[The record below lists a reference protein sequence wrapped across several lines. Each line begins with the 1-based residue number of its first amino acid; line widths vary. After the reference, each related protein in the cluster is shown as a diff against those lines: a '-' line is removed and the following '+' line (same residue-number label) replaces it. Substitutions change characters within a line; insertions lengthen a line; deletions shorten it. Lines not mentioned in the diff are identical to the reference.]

1 MSPNKLAHDDVQD
14 KKAVAL
20 DHMDVLDNVEAVAG
34 RNSAS
39 PDEPAGKPG
48 GVQRTL
54 TPNGITSSPPTLPQD
69 AAMDVDP
76 RSASGGDVEDAGQK
90 SDSDAETIVLP
101 GKHGHSP
108 SRVRKSIKHED
119 KSEDE
124 VMTDAPD
131 IKDLAE
137 GDEDANGDGDAD
149 GDADAEADADADA
162 ATRAEKP
169 ASATSLG
176 KRKRSKNGGSNK
188 DDPAHLGNSS
198 GLSSVPTSPVATT
211 RSSLSKPAASDSEVS
226 KSPSPPP
233 RPTIR
238 DKAKSADRVLPRRK
252 QYASGSGDE
261 DEAEAESHRFGR
273 QRSSGADHKANRDGR
288 SASKLQ
294 VDNTSRKRTRSISP
308 HPRGHRRS
316 ISTQLPSK
324 SSHGLSHKK
333 KRVPEPLKST
343 EYHSDDSSAS
353 GNSHPRSSRLRNL
366 AAPTTGESAISPAKM
381 PPHKKHVNS
390 SGQTLLAIACSRGKL
405 DIVKQRYEE
414 RPEDVNLAD
423 NALNTPL
430 HIASLEGF
438 VDIVQFL
445 INTGNCELNAVNDL
459 KDTPL
464 HDAVDNKNVEV
475 VKLLLDAGAN
485 PSLANTEGNE
495 PLDKISVYGEGDD
508 DDDDEDDEDSK
519 EDREKAS
526 EMRAAIM
533 AAKQKFTSAA
543 RRGSEDQMHENGE
556 SRLSHPKESPRQT
569 PPAYETQTSMGR
581 MGGTARRIKTSNSHL
596 WMTAN
601 PATLQ
606 KAASEGDVG
615 AISQILS
622 VNPNLNDA
630 KALFNAARGGHDAVI
645 NLLFALG
652 KFNADPSPLEGVALE
667 QSTPMLAAIGKDK
680 HLEVIKLFLAQSDF
694 NPTRRHR
701 GETYY
706 EIAKRKGGP
715 KWQEEEALLKEAFE
729 NYHKT
734 HKSSPSKQP
743 RSPGLRRD
751 TRDTDRES
759 KKSARNDESQAPSHK
774 RSASSPK
781 NKEVESNK
789 SRHRSTSSLT
799 QSKDGQSIGK
809 RGPGRPRKEENIST
823 TLSDREMSPLG
834 RPNPKSQSKKVESD
848 APLSESDPMVKPRKK
863 LLTRGEREL
872 EKQRRASIASNASS
886 VSIKDKRGRGSSNAK
901 SDKLDGKSS
910 PNIPRVSKSSTS
922 GVSDKEV
929 TSDKPSSEKDRA
941 RSIKRDDSKD
951 RLNAIRGESPVKR
964 PRKSETPPRS
974 NMQEVTAAYG
984 SGASPQKRRKVEVD
998 TSTGQKAESTPSSSP
1013 EHRTTSAKNVLSREN
1028 TAGKSSTEG
1037 KVKSSRS
1044 GPKLSE
1050 NSEGMKDSVAADKAS
1065 SSRPAKSAN
1074 STSSSISDPSQ
1085 RKPKHSSERPPKESS
1100 DAQSI
1105 QIKVEEE
1112 EAQRQA
1118 QLRREKKEADA
1129 ARQKELEAAEER
1141 ERIENARQ
1149 ARLAREQAA
1158 REEEEKRLREEA
1170 ERKERQQREDAEAHR
1185 RAVEEQKA
1193 LYLEQERLKKE
1204 ESDRRKAAAQEHQRL
1219 ERARIEKERR
1229 EERLAKL
1236 PLLLKWFDQASD
1248 PQTPIIANFFRRIAG
1263 YRYDTIK
1270 PEATGQAVGR
1280 EQWMLN
1286 IHVAILLGEKDLQL
1300 SRCELVV
1307 DLHNEQ
1313 KLTAGLD
1320 TAWERIQLSHGQ
1332 KRGVWGTENGMI
1344 LLKDNLSILRKQV
1357 PSQREPAHEVFKKN
1371 EPLFLGLDLFFVKVR
1386 TCS

>member
-1 MSPNKLAHDDVQD
+1 
-14 KKAVAL
+14 
-20 DHMDVLDNVEAVAG
+20 MDL
-34 RNSAS
+34 
-39 PDEPAGKPG
+39 
-48 GVQRTL
+48 
-54 TPNGITSSPPTLPQD
+54 
-69 AAMDVDP
+69 DP
-76 RSASGGDVEDAGQK
+76 RSVSCADVEDAGQK

-131 IKDLAE
+131 IKDLVE
-137 GDEDANGDGDAD
+137 RDEDAAS
-149 GDADAEADADADA
+149 A
-162 ATRAEKP
+162 ARAEK
-169 ASATSLG
+169 ATIATSLG
-176 KRKRSKNGGSNK
+176 KRKRTKNGTSK
-188 DDPAHLGNSS
+188 DDSAHLGNSS
-198 GLSSVPTSPVATT
+198 GLSSVPTSPVTTT
-211 RSSLSKPAASDSEVS
+211 RSSLSKPAASDSDLS
-226 KSPSPPP
+226 KSPSPPA

-261 DEAEAESHRFGR
+261 DEADAESQGFGR

-288 SASKLQ
+288 SSSKLQ

-333 KRVPEPLKST
+333 KRVPAPLQST

-445 INTGNCELNAVNDL
+445 INTGSY
-459 KDTPL
+459 TPL

-508 DDDDEDDEDSK
+508 DDDGDDDEDDEDSK
-519 EDREKAS
+519 EDREKAG

-533 AAKQKFTSAA
+533 AAKQKFTSTA
-543 RRGSEDQMHENGE
+543 RRGSEDQMHENSE

-569 PPAYETQTSMGR
+569 PPAFETQTSMGR

-615 AISQILS
+615 AIT
-622 VNPNLNDA
+622 
-630 KALFNAARGGHDAVI
+630 LFNAAR
-645 NLLFALG
+645 
-652 KFNADPSPLEGVALE
+652 DPAPLE
-667 QSTPMLAAIGKDK
+667 DK
-680 HLEVIKLFLAQSDF
+680 HLEVIKLFLAQ
-694 NPTRRHR
+694 R
-701 GETYY
+701 EAYY
-706 EIAKRKGGP
+706 EIAKRK
-715 KWQEEEALLKEAFE
+715 EAFD
-729 NYHKT
+729 NYQKT
-734 HKSSPSKQP
+734 HKSSPSKL

-751 TRDTDRES
+751 ARDTDP
-759 KKSARNDESQAPSHK
+759 PSHK

-781 NKEVESNK
+781 SKEVESNK
-789 SRHRSTSSLT
+789 N
-799 QSKDGQSIGK
+799 GQPLGK
-809 RGPGRPRKEENIST
+809 RGPGRPRKEENIAM
-823 TLSDREMSPLG
+823 TLSD
-834 RPNPKSQSKKVESD
+834 Q
-848 APLSESDPMVKPRKK
+848 SDPMVKPRRK
-863 LLTRGEREL
+863 L
-872 EKQRRASIASNASS
+872 RRASIASNASS
-886 VSIKDKRGRGSSNAK
+886 VSIKDKH
-901 SDKLDGKSS
+901 GKSS
-910 PNIPRVSKSSTS
+910 PNIPRLSKSSTS
-922 GVSDKEV
+922 GV
-929 TSDKPSSEKDRA
+929 EKDRA
-941 RSIKRDDSKD
+941 RSLKRDDSKD

-984 SGASPQKRRKVEVD
+984 SDAEAA
-998 TSTGQKAESTPSSSP
+998 TGQKAENTPNSSP
-1013 EHRTTSAKNVLSREN
+1013 EHRTALAKTALSREN
-1028 TAGKSSTEG
+1028 TSGKLNAES
-1037 KVKSSRS
+1037 KAKSARPDLNGS
-1044 GPKLSE
+1044 
-1050 NSEGMKDSVAADKAS
+1050 DKAS
-1065 SSRPAKSAN
+1065 SSL
-1074 STSSSISDPSQ
+1074 SDPSQ
-1085 RKPKHSSERPPKESS
+1085 RKPKHSSDRAPKEPS
-1100 DAQSI
+1100 DTQSA
-1105 QIKVEEE
+1105 QIKIEEE
-1112 EAQRQA
+1112 DAQRQA
-1118 QLRREKKEADA
+1118 QLRREKKEA
-1129 ARQKELEAAEER
+1129 EAAQK
-1141 ERIENARQ
+1141 ERIEVARQ

-1158 REEEEKRLREEA
+1158 REEEEKRQREET
-1170 ERKERQQREDAEAHR
+1170 ERKERQQREDAEAHS
-1185 RAVEEQKA
+1185 RAMEEQRI
-1193 LYLEQERLKKE
+1193 LYLEQERLKRE
-1204 ESDRRKAAAQEHQRL
+1204 ELERRRAAALEQQRI

-1248 PQTPIIANFFRRIAG
+1248 PQTPEIASLFKRIAG

-1270 PEATGQAVGR
+1270 PETTGQAIGR

-1286 IHVAILLGEKDLQL
+1286 LHVAILLGEKDLQL
-1300 SRCELVV
+1300 SRY
-1307 DLHNEQ
+1307 
-1313 KLTAGLD
+1313 
-1320 TAWERIQLSHGQ
+1320 TAWERIQLSHEQ

-1371 EPLFLGLDLFFVKVR
+1371 ETLFLGLDLFVVKISEFMFIVPR
-1386 TCS
+1386 FPHLRGVELQVKYMELRIPQTVGTPAMPFIENKWKRDPNTPVGQPFAPQPRLYVNGEFIKEAEPQKTRLLKEPPPLDRFPRRYGITRVYPGEPDYEEVCRKQGLLDLIPGYQASPTSSAHPNNGEDHTNGITPPRSDKSKSVNGGSPHLGSISHQLPNGTSKTSPPPNAPG

>member
-1 MSPNKLAHDDVQD
+1 MDVQ
-14 KKAVAL
+14 
-20 DHMDVLDNVEAVAG
+20 DNVEAVAG
-34 RNSAS
+34 QNSAS
-39 PDEPAGKPG
+39 PDQPGAKPDG
-48 GVQRTL
+48 GNRAM
-54 TPNGITSSPPTLPQD
+54 TPNGIRLSSPTLAQELPMDLD
-69 AAMDVDP
+69 A
-76 RSASGGDVEDAGQK
+76 RSVSGAEIEDSGQK

-101 GKHGHSP
+101 GKDGHSP

-119 KSEDE
+119 KSDDE
-124 VMTDAPD
+124 VMADAPD

-137 GDEDANGDGDAD
+137 QDD
-149 GDADAEADADADA
+149 DA
-162 ATRAEKP
+162 ASRAEK
-169 ASATSLG
+169 ATMATSLG
-176 KRKRSKNGGSNK
+176 KRKRTKNGTNK

-211 RSSLSKPAASDSEVS
+211 RSSLSKPAASDSDLS
-226 KSPSPPP
+226 KSPSPPT
-233 RPTIR
+233 RPAIR
-238 DKAKSADRVLPRRK
+238 DKAKSADRVPSRRK

-261 DEAEAESHRFGR
+261 DDADAESQRLGR

-288 SASKLQ
+288 SSSKLQ

-333 KRVPEPLKST
+333 KRVPAPLQST

-445 INTGNCELNAVNDL
+445 IDTGCCELDAVNDL

-508 DDDDEDDEDSK
+508 ENDEDDEDSK

-556 SRLSHPKESPRQT
+556 SRLSHQKESPRQT
-569 PPAYETQTSMGR
+569 PPAFETQTSMGR

-652 KFNADPSPLEGVALE
+652 KFNADPAPLEGMPLE
-667 QSTPMLAAIGKDK
+667 QSTPILAAIGKDK

-715 KWQEEEALLKEAFE
+715 KWQEEETLLKEAFD
-729 NYHKT
+729 NYQRT
-734 HKSSPSKQP
+734 HKSSPTKP

-751 TRDTDRES
+751 AARDMDRDS
-759 KKSARNDESQAPSHK
+759 KKSARNDDYQAPSHK

-781 NKEVESNK
+781 SKEVESNK

-799 QSKDGQSIGK
+799 QSKDGQPIGK

-823 TLSDREMSPLG
+823 TLSDRETSPLAP
-834 RPNPKSQSKKVESD
+834 PNQKSQSKKAESD
-848 APLSESDPMVKPRKK
+848 TPLSESDPMVKPRRK
-863 LLTRGEREL
+863 LVTRGEREL

-886 VSIKDKRGRGSSNAK
+886 ASVKDKRERGSSDTK
-901 SDKLDGKSS
+901 SDRPDGKSS
-910 PNIPRVSKSSTS
+910 PNIPRLSKSTTS
-922 GVSDKEV
+922 GVGDREL
-929 TSDKPSSEKDRA
+929 TSDKQSSEKDRA
-941 RSIKRDDSKD
+941 RSLKRDDSKD

-974 NMQEVTAAYG
+974 SMQEVTPAYG
-984 SGASPQKRRKVEVD
+984 SGGSPQKRRKVDAE
-998 TSTGQKAESTPSSSP
+998 TATGQKSENTPSSSP
-1013 EHRTTSAKNVLSREN
+1013 EHRTTLAKTVLSREN
-1028 TAGKSSTEG
+1028 TSGKLNTESKAKSARSG
-1037 KVKSSRS
+1037 TKSIENFEGAKDSNSGDKVSSSRS
-1044 GPKLSE
+1044 
-1050 NSEGMKDSVAADKAS
+1050 
-1065 SSRPAKSAN
+1065 AKSAN
-1074 STSSSISDPSQ
+1074 SSSSSVSDPPQ
-1085 RKPKHSSERPPKESS
+1085 RKSKHFNDRPPKEQS
-1100 DAQSI
+1100 DIQTA
-1105 QIKVEEE
+1105 QIKIEEE
-1112 EAQRQA
+1112 DALRQA
-1118 QLRREKKEADA
+1118 QLRREKKEAEA
-1129 ARQKELEAAEER
+1129 ARQKELEDEKER
-1141 ERIENARQ
+1141 EKEKERIEAARQ
-1149 ARLAREQAA
+1149 ARVAREQAA
-1158 REEEEKRLREEA
+1158 REEEEKRQREET
-1170 ERKERQQREDAEAHR
+1170 ERKERQQREDAEAHS
-1185 RAVEEQKA
+1185 RAMEEQRI
-1193 LYLEQERLKKE
+1193 LYLEQERLKRE
-1204 ESDRRKAAAQEHQRL
+1204 ELERRRAAALEQQRI

-1248 PQTPIIANFFRRIAG
+1248 PQTAEIANLFKRIAG

-1270 PEATGQAVGR
+1270 PEATGQAIGR

-1286 IHVAILLGEKDLQL
+1286 IHVAILLGEKELQL

-1307 DLHNEQ
+1307 DICKWRRN
-1313 KLTAGLD
+1313 
-1320 TAWERIQLSHGQ
+1320 
-1332 KRGVWGTENGMI
+1332 
-1344 LLKDNLSILRKQV
+1344 
-1357 PSQREPAHEVFKKN
+1357 
-1371 EPLFLGLDLFFVKVR
+1371 
-1386 TCS
+1386 

>member
-1 MSPNKLAHDDVQD
+1 VSPNKLAHDDVQD
-14 KKAVAL
+14 KEAVAL
-20 DHMDVLDNVEAVAG
+20 DHMDVQDNVDAVVG
-34 RNSAS
+34 QSGAS
-39 PDEPAGKPG
+39 PDEPGQPDA
-48 GVQRTL
+48 VQRGL
-54 TPNGITSSPPTLPQD
+54 TPNGIGSSPPTLSQD
-69 AAMDVDP
+69 AAMDMDP
-76 RSASGGDVEDAGQK
+76 RNASSGELEDAGRK

-101 GKHGHSP
+101 GKDGHSP

-119 KSEDE
+119 KSDDE

-131 IKDLAE
+131 VKDLAE
-137 GDEDANGDGDAD
+137 RDENEDAA
-149 GDADAEADADADA
+149 AATST
-162 ATRAEKP
+162 ATRAEKA

-176 KRKRSKNGGSNK
+176 KRKRTKNGTSK
-188 DDPAHLGNSS
+188 DDAAHLGNSS

-211 RSSLSKPAASDSEVS
+211 RSSLSKPAGSDSSDLS
-226 KSPSPPP
+226 KSPSPPA
-233 RPTIR
+233 RAAVR
-238 DKAKSADRVLPRRK
+238 DKAKSADRVLPRK
-252 QYASGSGDE
+252 KHYASGSGDE
-261 DEAEAESHRFGR
+261 DDAEAGSPRFGR

-288 SASKLQ
+288 SSSKLQ

-366 AAPTTGESAISPAKM
+366 AAPTTGDSAISPAKM

-438 VDIVQFL
+438 VEIVQFL
-445 INTGNCELNAVNDL
+445 IDTGNCELDAVNDL

-475 VKLLLDAGAN
+475 VKMLLDAGAN
-485 PSLANTEGNE
+485 PSLTNTEGNE
-495 PLDKISVYGEGDD
+495 PLDKISVYGEEDD
-508 DDDDEDDEDSK
+508 EDDEDDEDSN

-533 AAKQKFTSAA
+533 AAKQKFTSNT
-543 RRGSEDQMHENGE
+543 RRGSDDHQMHENGE

-569 PPAYETQTSMGR
+569 PPAFETQTSMGR
-581 MGGTARRIKTSNSHL
+581 MSGTARRIKTSNSHL

-615 AISQILS
+615 AIHQILS

-652 KFNADPSPLEGVALE
+652 KFDADPSPLEGVPLE
-667 QSTPMLAAIGKDK
+667 QSTPLLAAIGKDK

-694 NPTRRHR
+694 NPTRRYR
-701 GETYY
+701 GETYH

-715 KWQEEEALLKEAFE
+715 KWQEEESLLKEAFE
-729 NYHKT
+729 NYQKT
-734 HKSSPSKQP
+734 HKSSPSKP

-751 TRDTDRES
+751 TRDADRDA
-759 KKSARNDESQAPSHK
+759 KKSARNDDPQAPSHK

-781 NKEVESNK
+781 SKEAESNK
-789 SRHRSTSSLT
+789 SRHRSTSSLN
-799 QSKDGQSIGK
+799 QSKDGQPLGK
-809 RGPGRPRKEENIST
+809 RGPGRPRKEESISA
-823 TLSDREMSPLG
+823 TLSDREASPLG
-834 RPNPKSQSKKVESD
+834 PPHSKSQSKKAESD
-848 APLSESDPMVKPRKK
+848 TQLSESDPMVKPRRK
-863 LLTRGEREL
+863 LVTRGEREL

-886 VSIKDKRGRGSSNAK
+886 VSIKEKRERGSTDTK
-901 SDKLDGKSS
+901 SDKLDAKSS
-910 PNIPRVSKSSTS
+910 PNVPRISKSSTS
-922 GVSDKEV
+922 GVNDKES
-929 TSDKPSSEKDRA
+929 TSDRQSSEKDRA
-941 RSIKRDDSKD
+941 RSLKRDDSKD

-984 SGASPQKRRKVEVD
+984 SGGSPQKRRKVEVD
-998 TSTGQKAESTPSSSP
+998 SASGQKAESTPSSSP
-1013 EHRTTSAKNVLSREN
+1013 EHRTTSAKIPLSREN
-1028 TAGKSSTEG
+1028 TSRKSSTES
-1037 KVKSSRS
+1037 KAKLPRS
-1044 GPKLSE
+1044 GTKPGE
-1050 NSEGMKDSVAADKAS
+1050 NSDGAKDSITSDKIS
-1065 SSRPAKSAN
+1065 SSRPSKSSN
-1074 STSSSISDPSQ
+1074 STSSSVSDAAQ
-1085 RKPKHSSERPPKESS
+1085 RKAKHSSERLPKEPSN
-1100 DAQSI
+1100 AQSA
-1105 QIKVEEE
+1105 QIKVEEEE

-1118 QLRREKKEADA
+1118 QLQREKKEAEA
-1129 ARQKELEAAEER
+1129 ARQKEVDEAKEKER
-1141 ERIENARQ
+1141 LENARQ

-1158 REEEEKRLREEA
+1158 REEEEKRQREEA
-1170 ERKERQQREDAEAHR
+1170 ERKERQQREDAEAHS
-1185 RAVEEQKA
+1185 RAMEEQRI

-1204 ESDRRKAAAQEHQRL
+1204 EQARRAAAALEQQRI

-1248 PQTPIIANFFRRIAG
+1248 PQNPEIANLFRRIAG

-1270 PEATGQAVGR
+1270 PEATGQAIGR

-1300 SRCELVV
+1300 SRCKSLVA
-1307 DLHNEQ
+1307 LYMYRKFNSCIRY
-1313 KLTAGLD
+1313 GL
-1320 TAWERIQLSHGQ
+1320 
-1332 KRGVWGTENGMI
+1332 GTHTI
-1344 LLKDNLSILRKQV
+1344 IS
-1357 PSQREPAHEVFKKN
+1357 
-1371 EPLFLGLDLFFVKVR
+1371 
-1386 TCS
+1386 

>member
-20 DHMDVLDNVEAVAG
+20 DHMDAQDNVEAIAG

-39 PDEPAGKPG
+39 PDEPVAEPG
-48 GVQRTL
+48 GVHGTM
-54 TPNGITSSPPTLPQD
+54 TPNGIPSSPPTLSQDVAMNLDPQG
-69 AAMDVDP
+69 A
-76 RSASGGDVEDAGQK
+76 SAGDMEDTGEK
-90 SDSDAETIVLP
+90 SDSETETIILP
-101 GKHGHSP
+101 GKNGHSP
-108 SRVRKSIKHED
+108 SRARKSIKHED

-124 VMTDAPD
+124 VMADAPD
-131 IKDLAE
+131 IKNLAE
-137 GDEDANGDGDAD
+137 REESVALR
-149 GDADAEADADADA
+149 
-162 ATRAEKP
+162 TEKTT
-169 ASATSLG
+169 SESTVTSLG
-176 KRKRSKNGGSNK
+176 KRKRTKNGPSK

-211 RSSLSKPAASDSEVS
+211 RWSLSKPAASDSDLS
-226 KSPSPPP
+226 KSPSPPA
-233 RPTIR
+233 RSTIR
-238 DKAKSADRVLPRRK
+238 DKAKSADRAIPRKK

-261 DEAEAESHRFGR
+261 DEAEAESHRSGR
-273 QRSSGADHKANRDGR
+273 QRSSGADHKVNRDGR
-288 SASKLQ
+288 SSSKLQ
-294 VDNTSRKRTRSISP
+294 TDNTSRKRTRSISP

-333 KRVPEPLKST
+333 KRVPAPLQST
-343 EYHSDDSSAS
+343 DYHSDDSSVSA
-353 GNSHPRSSRLRNL
+353 NSHPRSSRLRNL
-366 AAPTTGESAISPAKM
+366 APPTTGESAISPAKM
-381 PPHKKHVNS
+381 APHKKHVNS

-445 INTGNCELNAVNDL
+445 IDTGTCELDALNDV

-485 PSLANTEGNE
+485 PNLANTEGNE
-495 PLDKISVYGEGDD
+495 PLDKISVYGESDGE
-508 DDDDEDDEDSK
+508 DEDDEDSK
-519 EDREKAS
+519 EDREKAI

-533 AAKQKFTSAA
+533 AAKQKFTSTA
-543 RRGSEDQMHENGE
+543 RRGSEDHQMHENGE
-556 SRLSHPKESPRQT
+556 SRLSHQKESPRQT
-569 PPAYETQTSMGR
+569 PPAHETQNPIGR

-606 KAASEGDVG
+606 KAASEGDAG
-615 AISQILS
+615 AISQILN

-652 KFNADPSPLEGVALE
+652 NFNADPAPLEGLPLE
-667 QSTPMLAAIGKDK
+667 QSTPILAAIGKDK
-680 HLEVIKLFLAQSDF
+680 HLEVIKLFLAHRDF

-706 EIAKRKGGP
+706 EIAKRRAGP

-729 NYHKT
+729 NYQKT
-734 HKSSPSKQP
+734 HKASPNKP

-751 TRDTDRES
+751 ARDPDREL
-759 KKSARNDESQAPSHK
+759 KKSTRNDDYQAPSRK

-781 NKEVESNK
+781 SKEVESNK

-799 QSKDGQSIGK
+799 QTKDGQPPGK
-809 RGPGRPRKEENIST
+809 RGPGRPRKEESIST
-823 TLSDREMSPLG
+823 ALSDRETSPLAP
-834 RPNPKSQSKKVESD
+834 RSQKSQSKKVESD
-848 APLSESDPMVKPRKK
+848 TPLSESDPMVKPRRK
-863 LLTRGEREL
+863 LVTRGEREL

-886 VSIKDKRGRGSSNAK
+886 VSVKDKRERGTADSK
-901 SDKLDGKSS
+901 PDKLDGRSS
-910 PNIPRVSKSSTS
+910 PNIPRVAKSSTS
-922 GVSDKEV
+922 GVSDKEF
-929 TSDKPSSEKDRA
+929 TSDKQSSEKDRA
-941 RSIKRDDSKD
+941 RSLKRDDSKD

-984 SGASPQKRRKVEVD
+984 SGGSPQKRRKVEVEGQ
-998 TSTGQKAESTPSSSP
+998 TGHKAENTPSSSP
-1013 EHRTTSAKNVLSREN
+1013 EHRTTSAKSVLSREN
-1028 TAGKSSTEG
+1028 TSGKPNSDG

-1044 GPKLSE
+1044 GQNPSDS
-1050 NSEGMKDSVAADKAS
+1050 SEGPKDSVTGEKAS
-1065 SSRPAKSAN
+1065 SNRQAKSTN
-1074 STSSSISDPSQ
+1074 STSGLVSDPLQ
-1085 RKPKHSSERPPKESS
+1085 RKPKQSSDRPLKEQT
-1100 DAQSI
+1100 DAQSA
-1105 QIKVEEE
+1105 QIKIEEE

-1118 QLRREKKEADA
+1118 QLRREKKEAEA
-1129 ARQKELEAAEER
+1129 ARQKELEEER
-1141 ERIENARQ
+1141 EKERIENARQ

-1158 REEEEKRLREEA
+1158 REEEEKRQREET
-1170 ERKERQQREDAEAHR
+1170 ERKERQQREDAEAHT
-1185 RAVEEQKA
+1185 RAMEEQRI
-1193 LYLEQERLKKE
+1193 LYLEQERLKRE
-1204 ESDRRKAAAQEHQRL
+1204 ELERRRAAALEQQRI
-1219 ERARIEKERR
+1219 ERARIEKEKR
-1229 EERLAKL
+1229 EERLGKL
-1236 PLLLKWFDQASD
+1236 PVLLKWFDQVND
-1248 PQTPIIANFFRRIAG
+1248 PQTPEIANLFKRIAG

-1270 PEATGQAVGR
+1270 AEATGQPIGR

-1286 IHVAILLGEKDLQL
+1286 FHVAILLGEKDLQL

-1307 DLHNEQ
+1307 VSGMKID
-1313 KLTAGLD
+1313 
-1320 TAWERIQLSHGQ
+1320 I
-1332 KRGVWGTENGMI
+1332 NG
-1344 LLKDNLSILRKQV
+1344 
-1357 PSQREPAHEVFKKN
+1357 AH
-1371 EPLFLGLDLFFVKVR
+1371 
-1386 TCS
+1386 

>member
-14 KKAVAL
+14 KEAVAL
-20 DHMDVLDNVEAVAG
+20 DHMDVQDNVDAVVG
-34 RNSAS
+34 QNGAS
-39 PDEPAGKPG
+39 PDEPVAKPDG
-48 GVQRTL
+48 AQRGM
-54 TPNGITSSPPTLPQD
+54 TPNGIASSPPTLPQD
-69 AAMDVDP
+69 AAMDVGAQ
-76 RSASGGDVEDAGQK
+76 SASGGDLEDASRK

-124 VMTDAPD
+124 VMADAPD
-131 IKDLAE
+131 VKGLVD
-137 GDEDANGDGDAD
+137 GDENEDAA
-149 GDADAEADADADA
+149 ATAI
-162 ATRAEKP
+162 ATRAEKA

-176 KRKRSKNGGSNK
+176 KRKRTKNGDSK
-188 DDPAHLGNSS
+188 DDAAHLGNSS

-211 RSSLSKPAASDSEVS
+211 RSSLSKPAASDSDLS
-226 KSPSPPP
+226 KSPSPPA
-233 RPTIR
+233 RASIR
-238 DKAKSADRVLPRRK
+238 DKAKSADRVLPRK
-252 QYASGSGDE
+252 KHYASGSGDE
-261 DEAEAESHRFGR
+261 DDAEAGSPRFGR

-288 SASKLQ
+288 SSSKLQ
-294 VDNTSRKRTRSISP
+294 VDSTTRKRTRSISP
-308 HPRGHRRS
+308 QPRGHRRS

-366 AAPTTGESAISPAKM
+366 AAPTTGDSAISPAKM

-438 VDIVQFL
+438 VEIVQFL
-445 INTGNCELNAVNDL
+445 IDTGNCELDAVNDL
-459 KDTPL
+459 RDTPL

-475 VKLLLDAGAN
+475 VKMLLDAGAN
-485 PSLANTEGNE
+485 PSLTNTEGNE
-495 PLDKISVYGEGDD
+495 PLDKISVYGEDD
-508 DDDDEDDEDSK
+508 DEDDEDDEDSK

-533 AAKQKFTSAA
+533 AAKQKFASNA
-543 RRGSEDQMHENGE
+543 RRGSEDHQMHENGE

-569 PPAYETQTSMGR
+569 PPAFETQTSMGR
-581 MGGTARRIKTSNSHL
+581 MSGTARRIKTSNSHL

-615 AISQILS
+615 AIHQILS

-652 KFNADPSPLEGVALE
+652 NFNADPSPLDGVPLE
-667 QSTPMLAAIGKDK
+667 QSTPLLAAIGKDK

-694 NPTRRHR
+694 NPTRRYR
-701 GETYY
+701 GETYH

-715 KWQEEEALLKEAFE
+715 KWQEEETLLKEAFE
-729 NYHKT
+729 NYQKT
-734 HKSSPSKQP
+734 HKSSPSKP

-751 TRDTDRES
+751 ARDADRDS
-759 KKSARNDESQAPSHK
+759 KKSARNDDYQAPSHK
-774 RSASSPK
+774 RNASSPK
-781 NKEVESNK
+781 SKEAESNK
-789 SRHRSTSSLT
+789 TRHRSTSSLT
-799 QSKDGQSIGK
+799 QTKDGQPLGK
-809 RGPGRPRKEENIST
+809 RGPGRPRKEESIST
-823 TLSDREMSPLG
+823 TLSDGETSPLG
-834 RPNPKSQSKKVESD
+834 PPHPKSQSKKVESD
-848 APLSESDPMVKPRKK
+848 TPLSESDPMVKPRRK
-863 LLTRGEREL
+863 LVTRGEREL

-886 VSIKDKRGRGSSNAK
+886 VSIKEKRERTSTDTK
-901 SDKLDGKSS
+901 SDKIDAKSS
-910 PNIPRVSKSSTS
+910 PNGPRTSKSSIS
-922 GVSDKEV
+922 GVNDKESASDKR
-929 TSDKPSSEKDRA
+929 SSEKDRA
-941 RSIKRDDSKD
+941 RSLKRDDSKD

-984 SGASPQKRRKVEVD
+984 SGGSPQKRRKVEVD
-998 TSTGQKAESTPSSSP
+998 GATGHKAESTPSSSP
-1013 EHRTTSAKNVLSREN
+1013 EHRTTTAKIGVSRDN
-1028 TAGKSSTEG
+1028 TSRKSSTES
-1037 KVKSSRS
+1037 KAKIPRS
-1044 GPKLSE
+1044 GPKPSE
-1050 NSEGMKDSVAADKAS
+1050 SSDGPKDSITGEKAA
-1065 SSRPAKSAN
+1065 SSRPSKSSN
-1074 STSSSISDPSQ
+1074 STSTSSSISDAPQ
-1085 RKPKHSSERPPKESS
+1085 RKPKHSGERPPKESS
-1100 DAQSI
+1100 DAQLA
-1105 QIKVEEE
+1105 QIKIEEAE

-1118 QLRREKKEADA
+1118 QLRREKKEAEA
-1129 ARQKELEAAEER
+1129 VRQKELDEAKER
-1141 ERIENARQ
+1141 ERLENARQ

-1158 REEEEKRLREEA
+1158 REEEEKRQREEA
-1170 ERKERQQREDAEAHR
+1170 ERKDRQQREDAEAHS
-1185 RAVEEQKA
+1185 RAMEEQRI

-1204 ESDRRKAAAQEHQRL
+1204 EQARRAAAALEQQRI

-1248 PQTPIIANFFRRIAG
+1248 PQNPEITNLFRRIAG

-1270 PEATGQAVGR
+1270 PEATGQAIGR

-1300 SRCELVV
+1300 SRCESLVAPY
-1307 DLHNEQ
+1307 
-1313 KLTAGLD
+1313 T
-1320 TAWERIQLSHGQ
+1320 HGQ
-1332 KRGVWGTENGMI
+1332 KSNGYVRYRLGTHTT
-1344 LLKDNLSILRKQV
+1344 LS
-1357 PSQREPAHEVFKKN
+1357 
-1371 EPLFLGLDLFFVKVR
+1371 
-1386 TCS
+1386 

>member
-1 MSPNKLAHDDVQD
+1 VSPNKLTHDDVQD
-14 KKAVAL
+14 KEAVAL
-20 DHMDVLDNVEAVAG
+20 DHMDVQDNVEAIAG
-34 RNSAS
+34 QNNAS
-39 PDEPAGKPG
+39 PDEPGAKPDG
-48 GVQRTL
+48 QKRAM
-54 TPNGITSSPPTLPQD
+54 TPNGISSSPPPLPQD
-69 AAMDVDP
+69 VAMDLVP
-76 RSASGGDVEDAGQK
+76 RSVSGADIEDAGQK

-131 IKDLAE
+131 IKDLVE
-137 GDEDANGDGDAD
+137 RDEDAAS
-149 GDADAEADADADA
+149 AP
-162 ATRAEKP
+162 RAEK
-169 ASATSLG
+169 ATIATSLG
-176 KRKRSKNGGSNK
+176 KRKRTKNETSK
-188 DDPAHLGNSS
+188 DDSAHLGNSS

-211 RSSLSKPAASDSEVS
+211 RSSLSKPAASDSDLS
-226 KSPSPPP
+226 KSPSPPT

-261 DEAEAESHRFGR
+261 DEADAESQGVGR

-288 SASKLQ
+288 SSSKLQ

-333 KRVPEPLKST
+333 KRVPAPLQST

-445 INTGNCELNAVNDL
+445 IHTGSCELDAVNDL

-508 DDDDEDDEDSK
+508 DGDDGDDEDDEDSK

-533 AAKQKFTSAA
+533 AAKQKFTSTA
-543 RRGSEDQMHENGE
+543 RRESEDQMHENSE

-569 PPAYETQTSMGR
+569 PPAFETQTSMGR

-652 KFNADPSPLEGVALE
+652 NFNADPAPLEGVPLE
-667 QSTPMLAAIGKDK
+667 QSTPILAAIGKDK

-694 NPTRRHR
+694 NPTLRHR

-715 KWQEEEALLKEAFE
+715 KWQEEETLLKEAFD
-729 NYHKT
+729 NYQKT
-734 HKSSPSKQP
+734 HKSSPSKL

-751 TRDTDRES
+751 ARDTDRDS
-759 KKSARNDESQAPSHK
+759 KKSARHDDYQAPSHK

-781 NKEVESNK
+781 SKEIESNK
-789 SRHRSTSSLT
+789 SQHRSTSSLT
-799 QSKDGQSIGK
+799 QSKDRQPLGK
-809 RGPGRPRKEENIST
+809 RGPGRPRKEENIAMA
-823 TLSDREMSPLG
+823 LSDRESSPPG
-834 RPNPKSQSKKVESD
+834 PPNQKSQSKKAESD
-848 APLSESDPMVKPRKK
+848 TPLSESDPMVKPRRK
-863 LLTRGEREL
+863 LVTRGEREL
-872 EKQRRASIASNASS
+872 EKKRRASIASNASS
-886 VSIKDKRGRGSSNAK
+886 VSIKDKRERGSSDTR

-910 PNIPRVSKSSTS
+910 PNIPRLSKSSTS
-922 GVSDKEV
+922 GVGDREL
-929 TSDKPSSEKDRA
+929 TSDKQSSEKDRA
-941 RSIKRDDSKD
+941 RSLKRDDSKD

-984 SGASPQKRRKVEVD
+984 SGGSPQKRRKVDAEAA
-998 TSTGQKAESTPSSSP
+998 TGQKAENTPNSSP
-1013 EHRTTSAKNVLSREN
+1013 EHRTTLAKTALSREN
-1028 TAGKSSTEG
+1028 TSGKSNAES
-1037 KVKSSRS
+1037 KAKSARS
-1044 GPKLSE
+1044 GPKPSE
-1050 NSEGMKDSVAADKAS
+1050 NSDEPRDSNGSDKAS

-1074 STSSSISDPSQ
+1074 STSSSVSDPSQ
-1085 RKPKHSSERPPKESS
+1085 RKPKHSSDRAPKEPS
-1100 DAQSI
+1100 DTQSA
-1105 QIKVEEE
+1105 QIKIEEE
-1112 EAQRQA
+1112 DAQRQA
-1118 QLRREKKEADA
+1118 QLRREKKEAEA
-1129 ARQKELEAAEER
+1129 ARQKELEDEKER
-1141 ERIENARQ
+1141 EKEKERIEVARQ

-1158 REEEEKRLREEA
+1158 REEEEKRQREET
-1170 ERKERQQREDAEAHR
+1170 ERKERQQREDAEAHS
-1185 RAVEEQKA
+1185 RAMEEQRI
-1193 LYLEQERLKKE
+1193 LYLEQERLKRE
-1204 ESDRRKAAAQEHQRL
+1204 ELERRRAAALEQQRI

-1248 PQTPIIANFFRRIAG
+1248 PQTPEIANLFKRIAG

-1270 PEATGQAVGR
+1270 PEATGQAIGR

-1300 SRCELVV
+1300 SRCELVI
-1307 DLHNEQ
+1307 DIRNEQ
-1313 KLTAGLD
+1313 
-1320 TAWERIQLSHGQ
+1320 R
-1332 KRGVWGTENGMI
+1332 N
-1344 LLKDNLSILRKQV
+1344 
-1357 PSQREPAHEVFKKN
+1357 
-1371 EPLFLGLDLFFVKVR
+1371 
-1386 TCS
+1386 

>member
-20 DHMDVLDNVEAVAG
+20 DHMDVQDKVEAVAG

-39 PDEPAGKPG
+39 PDEPVAEPG
-48 GVQRTL
+48 GVHGTM
-54 TPNGITSSPPTLPQD
+54 TPNGISSSPPTLPQYV
-69 AAMDVDP
+69 AMGLDP
-76 RSASGGDVEDAGQK
+76 RSVSTGDVEDTGAK

-101 GKHGHSP
+101 GKNGHSP
-108 SRVRKSIKHED
+108 SRTRKSIKHED

-131 IKDLAE
+131 IKELTDRE
-137 GDEDANGDGDAD
+137 EDAASRKGK
-149 GDADAEADADADA
+149 A
-162 ATRAEKP
+162 ASEST
-169 ASATSLG
+169 ATSLG
-176 KRKRSKNGGSNK
+176 KRKRTKNGTNK

-211 RSSLSKPAASDSEVS
+211 RSSLSKLAPSDSELS
-226 KSPSPPP
+226 KSPSPPV
-233 RPTIR
+233 RSTIR
-238 DKAKSADRVLPRRK
+238 DKAKSADRAIPRRK

-261 DEAEAESHRFGR
+261 DEVEAESQRFGR
-273 QRSSGADHKANRDGR
+273 HRSSGADHKANRDGR
-288 SASKLQ
+288 SSSKLQ
-294 VDNTSRKRTRSISP
+294 VDNASRKRTRSISP
-308 HPRGHRRS
+308 HSRSHRRS

-333 KRVPEPLKST
+333 KRVPAPLQST

-445 INTGNCELNAVNDL
+445 IDTGSCELDAVNDL

-495 PLDKISVYGEGDD
+495 PLDKISVYGDGNDE
-508 DDDDEDDEDSK
+508 DEDDEDSK

-533 AAKQKFTSAA
+533 TAKQKFTSTA
-543 RRGSEDQMHENGE
+543 RRGSEDHQMHENGE

-569 PPAYETQTSMGR
+569 PPAHETQTMMGR

-606 KAASEGDVG
+606 KAASEGDAG
-615 AISQILS
+615 AISQILN

-652 KFNADPSPLEGVALE
+652 NFNADPAPLEGVPLE
-667 QSTPMLAAIGKDK
+667 QSTPILAAIGKDK
-680 HLEVIKLFLAQSDF
+680 HLEVIKLFLAHRDF

-706 EIAKRKGGP
+706 EIAKRRGGP
-715 KWQEEEALLKEAFE
+715 KWQEEETLLKEAFD
-729 NYHKT
+729 NYQKT
-734 HKSSPSKQP
+734 HKASPSKP

-751 TRDTDRES
+751 ARDADRDP
-759 KKSARNDESQAPSHK
+759 KKSARNDDYQAPPSHK

-781 NKEVESNK
+781 SKEVESNK

-799 QSKDGQSIGK
+799 QSKDGQPLGK
-809 RGPGRPRKEENIST
+809 RGPGRPRKEESISA
-823 TLSDREMSPLG
+823 TLSDRETSPLG
-834 RPNPKSQSKKVESD
+834 PPSQKSQSKKVESD
-848 APLSESDPMVKPRKK
+848 TPLSESDPMVKPRRK
-863 LLTRGEREL
+863 LVTRGEREL

-886 VSIKDKRGRGSSNAK
+886 VSIKDKRERGSGDTK

-910 PNIPRVSKSSTS
+910 PNIPRISKSSAS
-922 GVSDKEV
+922 GISDKEV
-929 TSDKPSSEKDRA
+929 PSDKQSSEKDRA
-941 RSIKRDDSKD
+941 RSLKRDDSKD

-984 SGASPQKRRKVEVD
+984 SGGSPQKKRKVEVEAAA
-998 TSTGQKAESTPSSSP
+998 GHKAENTPSSSP
-1013 EHRTTSAKNVLSREN
+1013 EHRTTSAKPTLSREN
-1028 TAGKSSTEG
+1028 TSGKSNSDSKG
-1037 KVKSSRS
+1037 KSSRS
-1044 GPKLSE
+1044 GQRSSE
-1050 NSEGMKDSVAADKAS
+1050 NSEGPKDSVTSDKAS
-1065 SSRPAKSAN
+1065 SSRQAKSAN
-1074 STSSSISDPSQ
+1074 STSSSATDPPQ
-1085 RKPKHSSERPPKESS
+1085 RKPKHSSDRPPKELS
-1100 DAQSI
+1100 DAQST
-1105 QIKVEEE
+1105 QIKIEEE

-1118 QLRREKKEADA
+1118 QLRREKKEAEV
-1129 ARQKELEAAEER
+1129 ARQKELEEEKEK

-1158 REEEEKRLREEA
+1158 REEEEKRQREEA
-1170 ERKERQQREDAEAHR
+1170 ERKERQQREDAEAHS
-1185 RAVEEQKA
+1185 RAMEEQRI
-1193 LYLEQERLKKE
+1193 LYLEQERLKRE
-1204 ESDRRKAAAQEHQRL
+1204 ELERRRAAALEQQRI

-1236 PLLLKWFDQASD
+1236 PLLLKWFDQAND
-1248 PQTPIIANFFRRIAG
+1248 PQTPEIANLFRRIAG

-1270 PEATGQAVGR
+1270 PEATGQSIGR

-1300 SRCELVV
+1300 SRCELV
-1307 DLHNEQ
+1307 
-1313 KLTAGLD
+1313 
-1320 TAWERIQLSHGQ
+1320 LS
-1332 KRGVWGTENGMI
+1332 
-1344 LLKDNLSILRKQV
+1344 S
-1357 PSQREPAHEVFKKN
+1357 
-1371 EPLFLGLDLFFVKVR
+1371 
-1386 TCS
+1386 